1 MSASLLDSRLARTVL
16 LLLALLPL
24 LLFAYLGSHASMM
37 AGDYC
42 HVRVAQELGPLQ
54 GMAHWR
60 NTWNGSYSDYFVHG
74 LLAPLGASA
83 PAVVPAL
90 TIALWLVALSAL
102 LFQANALAGLSHFPR
117 LTAVT
122 VAAFIMTF
130 TINAFFSPQSLYFY
144 SASLR
149 HTLPIAGITAFFALL
164 ILLNR
169 QRDTATSATLA
180 LVAAGGAL
188 CFVNAGLGETFA
200 LFQLLCISLACFA
213 CIFFVDRATNRQCRL
228 FLAVGLL
235 ATIASLIVILTAP
248 GAARRMDVLDQI
260 TAQLNRDFFALATMT
275 LETAFLYLRE
285 PELIKGFFAVVGLGL
300 VLMLSSHTAATAEK
314 TVQPGVGPA
323 HGPLLFALAC
333 QLLCLPLLLGQM
345 SDDPRVLGRYSLGY
359 SVVLL
364 ANLGHIFSIALL
376 AFLRSRASHFLAG
389 HRGRSTRL
397 GALWLLA
404 FLMVSALTLVRG
416 VDWRVSTY
424 LYLTLLALLISL
436 SWQWSYSLPRSVAR
450 RAWIVIFASS
460 AVAVLTTLVMLFF
473 AFYASGSV
481 WPRILSFVPYVFILA
496 GLIWAMALGHSIT
509 GLGGSSRDVAASNTR
524 LRLCS
529 LLVVLVIG
537 ASVLL
542 DHARLIPSFQQYSA
556 EWSAREQQII
566 AERERGQRT
575 IYVAP
580 LSFDLEY
587 YVDIDRLHK
596 SACPKQYYDVDAIL
610 LEDA

>member
-1 MSASLLDSRLARTVL
+1 MSASLLDSRFARTVL

-24 LLFAYLGSHASMM
+24 LIFAYLGSHARMM

-60 NTWNGSYSDYFVHG
+60 NIWNGSYTDYFVHG
-74 LLAPLGASA
+74 LLAGLGASA
-83 PAVVPAL
+83 PAAVPAI

-102 LFQANALAGLSHFPR
+102 LIQAFALAGRSRFPR

-122 VAAFIMTF
+122 VAAFIITF

-149 HTLPIAGITAFFALL
+149 HTLPIAGITAYFALL
-164 ILLNR
+164 IFLYR
-169 QRDTATSATLA
+169 RRDTARSAALA

-200 LFQLLCISLACFA
+200 LLQLLCIGFACFA
-213 CIFFVDRATNRQCRL
+213 SISLVDRATNRHCRL

-248 GAARRMDVLDQI
+248 GAAIRKGVLDEI
-260 TAQLNRDFFALATMT
+260 TSQQNRDFFALATMT
-275 LETAFLYLRE
+275 LETAFLYLRD
-285 PELIKGFFAVVGLGL
+285 PELIKGFVAVVGLGL
-300 VLMLSSHTAATAEK
+300 VLTLGS
-314 TVQPGVGPA
+314 QRPA
-323 HGPLLFALAC
+323 IADDPLRSGAGLARGPLLFMLIH
-333 QLLCLPLLLGQM
+333 QSLCLLLLLGQV
-345 SDDPRVLGRYSLGY
+345 SDDPRVLGRYSAGY

-364 ANLGHIFSIALL
+364 ANLGLIFSVGLL
-376 AFLRSRASHFLAG
+376 ALLRSRASLFVAG
-389 HRGRSTRL
+389 HRASSSRL
-397 GALWLLA
+397 GALFLLA
-404 FLMVSALTLVRG
+404 FLMVSALTLIRG

-436 SWQWSYSLPRSVAR
+436 TWQWSYLLPRSVAR
-450 RAWIVIFASS
+450 RAWIAIFASS
-460 AVAVLTTLVMLFF
+460 AVAVLTTLVILFF
-473 AFYASGSV
+473 AFFASGSV
-481 WPRILSFVPYVFILA
+481 WPRILSFMPHVFILA
-496 GLIWAMALGHSIT
+496 GLIWALALGHT
-509 GLGGSSRDVAASNTR
+509 TNYLGGSSRDVAASANG
-524 LRLCS
+524 LRLGS
-529 LLVVLVIG
+529 LFVVLVIG
-537 ASVLL
+537 ASVML

-556 EWSAREQQII
+556 EWSVREQQII

-587 YVDIDRLHK
+587 YVDIDRLHR
-596 SACPKQYYDVDAIL
+596 SACPKQYYDIDAIL